1 MAKKNYNS
9 MFFPQE
15 RWVDNRELYKA
26 AIAKNDNF
34 ICSKKHAVEMLLF
47 SERFPPDKKHDR
59 TIAQAI
65 TVALIK
71 NPSWSFK
78 HRINRKK
85 LYEEFREEFTFP
97 TRGSYKLE
105 KIVEVD
111 FGIIAKQICYGAVS
125 NYSPYPKHLDVK
137 YDPKDLAK
145 GIDGF
150 VQIKLMPCSYEAP
163 ILFGV
168 RDYVMIDGE
177 IAQENYFIHLPIFE
191 DGTYKFVGYKRN
203 SDNQQKLL
211 RMRIKA

>member
-1 MAKKNYNS
+1 MAKTNYTS

-15 RWVDNRELYKA
+15 KWADNRELYRTA
-26 AIAKNDNF
+26 LSKNGHL
-34 ICSKKHAVEMLLF
+34 ICSKKKAVEMLLF

-65 TVALIK
+65 TVASIK

-111 FGIIAKQICYGAVS
+111 FGIIAKQICYGAVL
-125 NYSPYPKHLDVK
+125 NYSQCPEYLDVK
-137 YDPKDLAK
+137 YNPKDLAK

-150 VQIKLMPCSYEAP
+150 VQIRLMPCSYEAP

-177 IAQENYFIHLPIFE
+177 IAQENYFIHLPLFE
-191 DGTYKFVGYKRN
+191 DGTYKFVEYKRN
-203 SDNQQKLL
+203 SDNKQKLL
-211 RMRIKA
+211 ELRL